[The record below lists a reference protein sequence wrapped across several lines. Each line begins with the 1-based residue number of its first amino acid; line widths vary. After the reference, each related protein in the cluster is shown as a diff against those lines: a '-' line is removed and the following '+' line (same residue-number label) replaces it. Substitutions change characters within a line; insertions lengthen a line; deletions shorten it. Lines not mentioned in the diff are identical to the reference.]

1 MFGTGESEYT
11 QVGLRLPQNLLGDQ
25 GTLMPYASFRRS
37 RYERLADPVKVYDAG
52 INWLLNKHQSKLSLN
67 YQLRP
72 IFEQETNG
80 TLNYTANAS
89 SAWLQY
95 QVSF

>member
-1 MFGTGESEYT
+1 M
-11 QVGLRLPQNLLGDQ
+11 LGDF
-25 GTLMPYASFRRS
+25 GTLMPYASFRS
-37 RYERLADPVKVYDAG
+37 SDYDLLDDAVNVYDAG
-52 INWLLNKHQSKLSLN
+52 VNWLINKHASKLSIN

-72 IFEQETNG
+72 VFEQESNG
-80 TLNYTANAS
+80 RVEKTSNAS